1 MNKIKTER
9 IRHGLTQGQLSNLTG
24 IPARTIQN
32 WEGGVRQ
39 CPDYVEKMV
48 LEKLDIT
55 FNQSDYKTIVEDV
68 LGMLKHDVGV
78 LDNADTITYVNNVID
93 DIEDMLK

>member
-32 WEGGVRQ
+32 WENGVRK

-55 FNQSDYKTIVEDV
+55 FNQPDYKTIVEDV